1 MPHLYKLL
9 DMGKGVD
16 KDEVEVE
23 NVIAVV
29 VEVVVD
35 NSFHRS
41 GSQNKKKKQFKPP

>member
-1 MPHLYKLL
+1 
-9 DMGKGVD
+9 MGKGVD